1 MPDVPEILELKRL
14 LSDLPASLSWEQ
26 LWDLRMKVSELLL
39 GANQET
45 RSMLQTIYN
54 KLTVL
59 LKNRA
64 EELGKGDTFAELERL
79 TQLDIESKIVL
90 GQLRYA
96 NSTLEFFDILNE
108 PARQN
113 EITALQSFTESGGAA
128 KNYLNEVRDSTK
140 AAYGI
145 AKSARA
151 GARLSLRDVLGF
163 AIQWF
168 RSKRQLHDK

>member
-1 MPDVPEILELKRL
+1 
-14 LSDLPASLSWEQ
+14 
-26 LWDLRMKVSELLL
+26 
-39 GANQET
+39 
-45 RSMLQTIYN
+45 
-54 KLTVL
+54 
-59 LKNRA
+59 
-64 EELGKGDTFAELERL
+64 
-79 TQLDIESKIVL
+79 VL
-90 GQLRYA
+90 GQLRDA
-96 NSTLEFFDILNE
+96 KSTLEFFDILND

-113 EITALQSFTESGGAA
+113 EIAALQSFTESGGAA

-168 RSKRQLHDK
+168 RSKRKLHDK